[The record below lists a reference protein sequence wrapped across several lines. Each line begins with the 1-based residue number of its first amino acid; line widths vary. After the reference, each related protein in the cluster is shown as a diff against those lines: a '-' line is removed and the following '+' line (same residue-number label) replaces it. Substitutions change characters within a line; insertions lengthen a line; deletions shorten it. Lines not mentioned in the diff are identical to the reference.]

1 MKEKRIID
9 NKSYDKLE
17 NNKSI
22 EAYEFCSL
30 ALLKIW

>member
-1 MKEKRIID
+1 MID

-30 ALLKIW
+30 ALLKI